1 MSVRV
6 MSWVWESSLSEGI
19 DRLVLLAIADCAND
33 AGSHAWPSRA
43 SLARKCHIG
52 DKTVRRAV
60 LALVSLGEL
69 QVTENA
75 GRNGANL
82 YRVVM
87 NRPGSQDDPQGQSDP
102 GQVDPP
108 GVRESVRGVNESRQG
123 GQSDTRTVLEPS
135 GTINKN
141 NSMSEVAARRSDVE
155 AICGHLADRIEAN
168 GSKRPAVT
176 QRWRE
181 SARRLL
187 DLDGRT
193 EQQVHSAIDWCQGD
207 EFWRSNILSMPKLR
221 EKYDQL
227 RLAAARGQPNGH
239 KPSTTDQRVADALA
253 LADRLQRKAL
263 A

>member
-1 MSVRV
+1 
-6 MSWVWESSLSEGI
+6 MSWVWESSRAEGI

-60 LALVSLGEL
+60 LSLVALGEL

-75 GRNGANL
+75 GKNGANL

-87 NRPGSQDDPQGQSDP
+87 NHPGSQDDPRGQSDP
-102 GQVDPP
+102 GQVDPQGSERP
-108 GVRESVRGVNESRQG
+108 SGGVNESVQG
-123 GQSDTRTVLEPS
+123 GQSDPRTILEPS
-135 GTINKN
+135 VTILKNKP
-141 NSMSEVAARRSDVE
+141 SSEVAARRSDVE
-155 AICGHLADRIEAN
+155 SICTHLADRIEAN

-176 QRWRE
+176 RRWRDA
-181 SARRLL
+181 ARLLL

-193 EQQVHSAIDWCQGD
+193 EAQVHTAIDWCQAD
-207 EFWRSNILSMPKLR
+207 EFWRSNVLSMPKLR
-221 EKYDQL
+221 AKYDQL

-239 KPSTTDQRVADALA
+239 RPSTTDQRVRDGLA
-253 LADRLQRKAL
+253 LAERLERKAL